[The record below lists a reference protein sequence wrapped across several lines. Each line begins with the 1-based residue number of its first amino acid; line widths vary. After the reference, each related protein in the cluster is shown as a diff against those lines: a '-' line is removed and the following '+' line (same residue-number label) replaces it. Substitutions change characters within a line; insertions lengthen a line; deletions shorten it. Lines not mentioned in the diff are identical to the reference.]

1 MQAILLAAGVGRRLA
16 SLDQKSPKC
25 LLSFDGISLLERHL
39 DILQGFAIERLLIV
53 VGHEDQ
59 MIRDAVAKWKGTMPV
74 DFAYNAEYRQGSII
88 SLKTGLDAALG
99 GGSTVVMDADVL
111 YHPKVLWR
119 LIDAPFANGFLLDPR
134 SHSEGEEM
142 MLGVKDNRVCTIS
155 RSIGTGWDLMGEGVG
170 FFKIGGD
177 DLVQLTSDIDSLLK
191 AGQLDADYETGI
203 DLFLQKRAAYYV
215 SVSDLPWTEIDFDED
230 VEHARR
236 VVLPLLS
243 DVSSEAVPT
252 EL

>member
-25 LLSFDGISLLERHL
+25 LLSFDGKSLLERHL
-39 DILQGFAIERLLIV
+39 DILHGFGIKRLLIV

-59 MIRDAVAKWKGTMPV
+59 MIRDAVANWNGAMPIE
-74 DFAYNAEYRQGSII
+74 FAYNAEYRRGSII
-88 SLKTGLDAALG
+88 SLKTGLDAAIG
-99 GGSTVVMDADVL
+99 GGNTVVMDADVL
-111 YHPKVLWR
+111 YDPEVLWR

-142 MLGVKDNRVCTIS
+142 MLGVKDSRVCTIS
-155 RSIGTGWDLMGEGVG
+155 RSIGTGWDLMGEGIG
-170 FFKIGGD
+170 FFKIDGE
-177 DLVQLTSDIDSLLK
+177 DLGQLTSDIDSLLK
-191 AGQLDADYETGI
+191 RGQLDADYEAGI

-230 VEHARR
+230 VEHAKN
-236 VVLPLLS
+236 VVLPLLRAAA
-243 DVSSEAVPT
+243 SEAVPA